1 MPSKALP
8 PVAFVL
14 IAVLTGCTTTSSSES
29 GESARPETEA
39 TASSESFRSTE
50 SKSAAEEDPLRQS
63 SRERTTRTPAQE
75 GRSETPTNT
84 ERAAARSALAVATSG
99 GTADISRL
107 VEQLREAGRE
117 LASLRA
123 ANARL
128 RVEKARAEKSAQTAA
143 ESEEA
148 RRAREKTLTELKAAG
163 EEMRKLRETVDRLGE
178 LLSEEKG
185 LRTQAEAT
193 TAQLREELRTIARA
207 VGELAVEPRSDEDR
221 RRKRG

>member
-75 GRSETPTNT
+75 GRSETPTNP

-221 RRKRG
+221 RRKRE

>member
-8 PVAFVL
+8 PVAFVF

-221 RRKRG
+221 RRKRE

>member
-221 RRKRG
+221 RRKRE

>member
-1 MPSKALP
+1 
-8 PVAFVL
+8 
-14 IAVLTGCTTTSSSES
+14 
-29 GESARPETEA
+29 
-39 TASSESFRSTE
+39 
-50 SKSAAEEDPLRQS
+50 
-63 SRERTTRTPAQE
+63 
-75 GRSETPTNT
+75 
-84 ERAAARSALAVATSG
+84 
-99 GTADISRL
+99 

-221 RRKRG
+221 RRKRE